1 MSHKPGYDSQQL
13 QMYGY
18 LKLPFMDT
26 PHVTAESNFQHC
38 LSIIDQLTG
47 PFIFPQYLTG
57 DIYAGFLQNELPDL
71 LENVHLWTC
80 LRIYY

>member
-1 MSHKPGYDSQQL
+1 
-13 QMYGY
+13 
-18 LKLPFMDT
+18 MDT

-71 LENVHLWTC
+71 LENVHL
-80 LRIYY
+80 